1 MPINKKCRYL
11 TCGCI
16 CTLTETPCNNCEK
29 STAINYKYSYN
40 PFTDV
45 TRISIQ
51 DRKGQSMISAEITGQ
66 LQPIAVKSYAVD
78 LAKILIDKG
87 VIK

>member
-1 MPINKKCRYL
+1 MPINKKCHYL

-16 CTLTETPCNNCEK
+16 CTLTETPCNNCDK
-29 STAINYKYSYN
+29 STTINYKYSYN
-40 PFTDV
+40 PFGDKT
-45 TRISIQ
+45 TISIQ
-51 DRKGQSMISAEITGQ
+51 DRKGNTMISAEIYGQ
-66 LQPIAVKSYAVD
+66 LQPPAIQSYAVD